1 VLLGLWSAGAGRRT
15 RLDFGAGTG
24 VPWSAPAARSQDT
37 TRGRQLDERPWYRGF
52 FDDDYLRVYGPVLPD
67 ERTAAEVNG
76 AVARLGLAPGARL
89 LDLCCGQGRHAVPLA
104 RLGFRVTGL
113 DLSRPLLARAAAD
126 ATTQAYPVG
135 LVEADMRR
143 LPFAEAS
150 FDAVLNLFHAFG
162 YLEDDAQDELV
173 LAEVARV
180 LAPGGRFL
188 QELANRE
195 ALVRGWHDSDVSRHD
210 DGLLV
215 LQERALDLRS
225 SRERA
230 RYTWLHPDGRRR
242 TREASIRLYTLTE
255 LEAML
260 GRAGLELLAV
270 AGDLD
275 GGPLELDSSFVVTLS
290 RRRGKGIS

>member
-1 VLLGLWSAGAGRRT
+1 M
-15 RLDFGAGTG
+15 D
-24 VPWSAPAARSQDT
+24 Q
-37 TRGRQLDERPWYRGF
+37 RPWYVDF
-52 FDDDYLRVYGPVLPD
+52 FDGDYLRIFSPVLPA
-67 ERTAAEVNG
+67 ERTAAEVN
-76 AVARLGLAPGARL
+76 AVVERLGLAPGARL
-89 LDLCCGQGRHAVPLA
+89 LDRCCGQGRHAVPLA
-104 RLGFRVTGL
+104 QRGFQVTGL
-113 DLSRPLLARAAAD
+113 DLSRPLLDRAAAV
-126 ATTQAYPVG
+126 AAGQGRRVG

-143 LPFAEAS
+143 LPFADAS
-150 FDAVLNLFHAFG
+150 FDAVLNLFNAFG
-162 YLEDDAQDELV
+162 YLEDDGQDELV

-180 LAPGGRFL
+180 LRPGGRFL

-195 ALVRGWHDSDVSRHD
+195 ALVRGWHDSDVTRTG
-210 DGLLV
+210 DGLVV

-230 RYTWLHPDGRRR
+230 RYTWLGPDGRRR

-270 AGDLD
+270 HGDLD

-290 RRRGKGIS
+290 ARPGKGIS

>member
-1 VLLGLWSAGAGRRT
+1 LTSPPGQGCAGRRRG
-15 RLDFGAGTG
+15 RL
-24 VPWSAPAARSQDT
+24 QDT
-37 TRGRQLDERPWYRGF
+37 SRGRQLDERPWYTGF
-52 FDDDYLRVYGPVLPD
+52 FDDDYLRVFGPVLPA

-76 AVARLGLAPGARL
+76 VVGLLGLTPGARL
-89 LDLCCGQGRHAVPLA
+89 LDLCCGHGRHAVPLA
-104 RLGFRVTGL
+104 QLGYRVTGL
-113 DLSRPLLARAAAD
+113 DLSRTLLARAAA
-126 ATTQAYPVG
+126 AAGEQGQRVG

-143 LPFAEAS
+143 LPFTDGS

-162 YLEDDAQDELV
+162 YLEDEAQDELV

-188 QELANRE
+188 QEVANRE
-195 ALVRGWHDSDVSRHD
+195 ALVRGWHDSEIARHD
-210 DGLLV
+210 DGLIV
-215 LQERALDLRS
+215 LQERTLDLRT
-225 SRERA
+225 SRDVV
-230 RYTWLHPDGRRR
+230 RYTLLDTDGRRA

-270 AGDLD
+270 FGDLD

-290 RRRGKGIS
+290 GRAGKGVS